1 MNTKNIDSY
10 PVLITSKRLAEILGV
25 SANTLTSWRIMDK
38 KMEKKPRIPFLKLG
52 NKVRYKLSD
61 VKIFIESKENDE

>member
-1 MNTKNIDSY
+1 MNIKDIDSH
-10 PVLITSKRLAEILGV
+10 PILITSKELAEILGV
-25 SANTLTSWRIMDK
+25 SANTLTSWRIIDK

-61 VKIFIESKENDE
+61 IKKFIESNESNE